1 MGKLRGTWQN
11 AEDNHNR
18 HQVQIKFNH
27 CFAPWKEI
35 ALGIILLHHLFVKKK
50 ALLSLTMKVLTKKK
64 IHTQKHFKKPT
75 KQTTNIKN
83 TSMRPQK
90 QNNIL

>member
-27 CFAPWKEI
+27 CVAPWKEI

-50 ALLSLTMKVLTKKK
+50 SIIEPYNESFNKKK
-64 IHTQKHFKKPT
+64 NPHTKTF
-75 KQTTNIKN
+75 
-83 TSMRPQK
+83 
-90 QNNIL
+90 

>member
-1 MGKLRGTWQN
+1 
-11 AEDNHNR
+11 
-18 HQVQIKFNH
+18 
-27 CFAPWKEI
+27 
-35 ALGIILLHHLFVKKK
+35 
-50 ALLSLTMKVLTKKK
+50 MKVLTKKK

-83 TSMRPQK
+83 TSMQPQK

>member
-18 HQVQIKFNH
+18 HQVQTKFNH

-50 ALLSLTMKVLTKKK
+50 KKGIIEPYDESFNKKK
-64 IHTQKHFKKPT
+64 KTHPHTKTF
-75 KQTTNIKN
+75 
-83 TSMRPQK
+83 
-90 QNNIL
+90 